1 MVTTAQNSLASLEVR
16 LDAIV
21 ENYRT
26 CGRLSGATV
35 AAVVKAD
42 AYGLGAIPVAQ
53 SLRAAKCDTFFVARL
68 EEGIA
73 LRRALPDVR
82 IFVLD
87 GCLADTAVAFIA
99 HSLTPI
105 LNSLQQIE
113 IWSAEARARRD
124 RLDAVIHIDTGMNR
138 LGLPAD
144 ELAILSV
151 QPAERLKDIN
161 IVHVMSHLAC
171 SEDPVAPTNRVQLT
185 RFHAALAMLPPAPA
199 SLSPSGGVCL
209 GPDYAFDV
217 VRPGIALYGG
227 NPQPTQPNAFKR
239 VVRLTGRILQ
249 VRRVDK
255 GEGVGYGATFHTQG
269 PATLATVGLGYAD
282 GLMRAISNRGA
293 GAIDGMRAPVVGRVS
308 MDLITL
314 DVTKIPSADVGS
326 EVEFIGDTVSLDE
339 IAAAAGTATYEI
351 LTNLGKRVPRQYVS
365 AP

>member
-1 MVTTAQNSLASLEVR
+1 
-16 LDAIV
+16 
-21 ENYRT
+21 
-26 CGRLSGATV
+26 
-35 AAVVKAD
+35 
-42 AYGLGAIPVAQ
+42 
-53 SLRAAKCDTFFVARL
+53 
-68 EEGIA
+68 
-73 LRRALPDVR
+73 
-82 IFVLD
+82 
-87 GCLADTAVAFIA
+87 
-99 HSLTPI
+99 
-105 LNSLQQIE
+105 
-113 IWSAEARARRD
+113 
-124 RLDAVIHIDTGMNR
+124 
-138 LGLPAD
+138 
-144 ELAILSV
+144 
-151 QPAERLKDIN
+151 
-161 IVHVMSHLAC
+161 
-171 SEDPVAPTNRVQLT
+171 
-185 RFHAALAMLPPAPA
+185 MLPPAPA